1 MCDGIITINQNTK
14 INLMLMKIIRWIL
27 VPISAV
33 AIPIIFC
40 LIAFWFDW
48 AYQYVDWVVMNDD
61 GTVKWSLA
69 YSCVYFTICQISV
82 ALTSII
88 APNWRR
94 VVSVLVCLLYV
105 SGSII
110 KVIEI
115 GFCLPVIYNIAII
128 FGSLWG
134 AFLVCSGCLESYD
147 I

>member
-1 MCDGIITINQNTK
+1 
-14 INLMLMKIIRWIL
+14 MLMKIFRWML

-33 AIPIIFC
+33 AIPIILC

-48 AYQYVDWVVMNDD
+48 AYQYVDWAVMNDD

-69 YSCVYFTICQISV
+69 NTCIYFTVCLISV
-82 ALTSII
+82 VSTSII

-94 VVSVLVCLLYV
+94 VVALLVCLLYV

-110 KVIEI
+110 KIVEI
-115 GFCLPVIYNIAII
+115 GMCLPVVYNVAII
-128 FGSLWG
+128 LGSMWG
-134 AFLVCSGCLESYD
+134 AYLVCVGYLETFD

>member
-1 MCDGIITINQNTK
+1 
-14 INLMLMKIIRWIL
+14 MLMKIFRWIL

-33 AIPIIFC
+33 AIPIILC
-40 LIAFWFDW
+40 LIAFLFDW
-48 AYQYVDWVVMNDD
+48 AYHFVDWTVMNDD

-69 YSCVYFTICQISV
+69 NTCIYFTVCLISV
-82 ALTSII
+82 VSTSII

-128 FGSLWG
+128 LGSLWG
-134 AFLVCSGCLESYD
+134 AILVCSGYLESFD

>member
-1 MCDGIITINQNTK
+1 
-14 INLMLMKIIRWIL
+14 MLMKFIRWIL

-33 AIPIIFC
+33 AIPIILC

-48 AYQYVDWVVMNDD
+48 AYHFVDWTVMNDD

-69 YSCVYFTICQISV
+69 NTCIYFTVCLISV
-82 ALTSII
+82 VSTSII

-94 VVSVLVCLLYV
+94 VVALLVCLLYV

-110 KVIEI
+110 KIVEI
-115 GFCLPVIYNIAII
+115 GICLPVVYNVAII
-128 FGSLWG
+128 LGSMWG
-134 AFLVCSGCLESYD
+134 AYLVCVGYLETFD

>member
-1 MCDGIITINQNTK
+1 
-14 INLMLMKIIRWIL
+14 MLMKIFRWIL

-33 AIPIIFC
+33 AIPIILC
-40 LIAFWFDW
+40 LIAFLFDW
-48 AYQYVDWVVMNDD
+48 AYHFVDWTVMNDD

-69 YSCVYFTICQISV
+69 NTCIYFTVCLISV
-82 ALTSII
+82 VSTSII

-128 FGSLWG
+128 LGSLWG
-134 AFLVCSGCLESYD
+134 AILVCGGYLESFD